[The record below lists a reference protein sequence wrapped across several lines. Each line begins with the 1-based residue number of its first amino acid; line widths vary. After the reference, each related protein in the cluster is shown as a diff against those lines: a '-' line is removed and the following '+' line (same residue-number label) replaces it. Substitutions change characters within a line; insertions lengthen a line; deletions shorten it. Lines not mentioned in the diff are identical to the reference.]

1 MYVTTMSDV
10 SRDLETFDAQFVQ
23 VVIPLSLQ
31 RRVEGLLQE
40 HLDRVMLNS
49 GKENDGSDDAKPID
63 QVKDVNLDENTDSFV
78 DGSVMEKVLQ
88 RRSLRMRNMQRTWR
102 VYLLI
107 FVVCYQ
113 IFLIWC
119 HLYYHIRELLGSF
132 QLLILSP
139 NITYIKKNQIFLKI
153 PSSTTNLF
161 VK

>member
-1 MYVTTMSDV
+1 
-10 SRDLETFDAQFVQ
+10 
-23 VVIPLSLQ
+23 
-31 RRVEGLLQE
+31 
-40 HLDRVMLNS
+40 MLNS

-113 IFLIWC
+113 IF
-119 HLYYHIRELLGSF
+119 
-132 QLLILSP
+132 
-139 NITYIKKNQIFLKI
+139 
-153 PSSTTNLF
+153 
-161 VK
+161 

>member
-49 GKENDGSDDAKPID
+49 GKDNDGSDDAKPID

-78 DGSVMEKVLQ
+78 DGSIMEKVLQ

-113 IFLIWC
+113 IFLICC
-119 HLYYHIRELLGSF
+119 HLYYYVRELLGSF

-139 NITYIKKNQIFLKI
+139 NIIYIKKPNI
-153 PSSTTNLF
+153 P
-161 VK
+161 